1 MADFSYTA
9 QDVNGDPESD
19 GKEIKIVTG
28 QTTDMVFQDVDDVWG
43 IAQSG
48 GFVSLDGGV
57 TFLSYDFLGYGEV
70 NGDGETVAG
79 FIKVD
84 MGDGSFETFALDM
97 DYDGDGIPNLPNG
110 NSTLTVADLTAT
122 PPPICFVTGTL
133 IDTAKGRI
141 PVEALRVGDEVLTL
155 DHGLQPVRAIS
166 IEKFRA
172 TGDYA
177 PIRFEIGAIDNTEPL
192 LVSPQHRIYLA
203 GWLAQLYFAEDSVLV
218 PAVGLVND
226 TTIRRA
232 PSGHVTYVHLLFDQH
247 EIVWGAGALSESFFV
262 DTAKLET
269 DCAHPTQVELLR
281 LFPDLRIDQASEAT
295 LARPQVRC
303 RDAQVLRPIFC
314 AA

>member
-1 MADFSYTA
+1 
-9 QDVNGDPESD
+9 
-19 GKEIKIVTG
+19 
-28 QTTDMVFQDVDDVWG
+28 
-43 IAQSG
+43 
-48 GFVSLDGGV
+48 
-57 TFLSYDFLGYGEV
+57 
-70 NGDGETVAG
+70 
-79 FIKVD
+79 
-84 MGDGSFETFALDM
+84 
-97 DYDGDGIPNLPNG
+97 
-110 NSTLTVADLTAT
+110 
-122 PPPICFVTGTL
+122 
-133 IDTAKGRI
+133 
-141 PVEALRVGDEVLTL
+141 VEALRVGDEVLTL

-203 GWLAQLYFAEDSVLV
+203 GWWAQLYFAEDSVLV
-218 PAVGLVND
+218 PAVGMVND

-269 DCAHPTQVELLR
+269 DCAHPTQAELLR

-303 RDAQVLRPIFC
+303 RDAQVLRPIFR

>member
-9 QDVNGDPESD
+9 QDVNGDPASS
-19 GKEIKIVTG
+19 GGGINIVKG

-57 TFLSYDFLGYGEV
+57 TFLSYEFLGYGEV
-70 NGDGETVAG
+70 RGDSDQVAG
-79 FIKVD
+79 FIKID
-84 MGDGSFETFALDM
+84 MGDGTFETFALDM
-97 DYDGDGIPNLPNG
+97 DYDGDGVANLQNG
-110 NSTLTVADLTAT
+110 NTQLTVGDLSPT
-122 PPPICFVTGTL
+122 PPPVCFVTGTL

-203 GWLAQLYFAEDSVLV
+203 GWWAQLYFAEDSVLV
-218 PAVGLVND
+218 PAVGMVND

-269 DCAHPTQVELLR
+269 DCAHPTQAELLR
-281 LFPDLRIDQASEAT
+281 LFPDLCIDQASEAT

-303 RDAQVLRPIFC
+303 RDAQVLRPIFR